1 MIFFY
6 CEKNWDIDIALWVWL
21 IFIALNYFLDNFVLR
36 PGCEKMYYFTEFA
49 LALND
54 SDDSVAPTDSRRR
67 PDQRLM
73 ENCKWD
79 EANQEKQKLEEMQRI
94 RRRKREAEA
103 SEAQAEGKVY
113 EGYKPV
119 WFENVVDEVTDT
131 AVHVYKGGYWEA
143 KERQDWSLCPEIY

>member
-1 MIFFY
+1 MKQPTSTPHKSQAQTLPPVTLWK
-6 CEKNWDIDIALWVWL
+6 KNPPL
-21 IFIALNYFLDNFVLR
+21 

-54 SDDSVAPTDSRRR
+54 PDDSVAPTDSRRR

-79 EANQEKQKLEEMQRI
+79 EANQEKQKLEEMQRL

-103 SEAQAEGKVY
+103 SEAQTEGKVY

-143 KERQDWSLCPEIY
+143 KERHDWSLCPEIY

>member
-1 MIFFY
+1 MK
-6 CEKNWDIDIALWVWL
+6 KNWDIDIALWVWL
-21 IFIALNYFLDNFVLR
+21 IFIALNYFLNHFVLR

>member
-1 MIFFY
+1 MWYNSDAFHFKLNK
-6 CEKNWDIDIALWVWL
+6 CETSYIYLL
-21 IFIALNYFLDNFVLR
+21 IKLFAFR

-49 LALND
+49 LALNQ
-54 SDDSVAPTDSRRR
+54 SDESVAPTDSRRR

-94 RRRKREAEA
+94 RRRKREFES
-103 SEAQAEGKVY
+103 SEAQTEGIVY
-113 EGYKPV
+113 EGYKPA

-131 AVHVYKGGYWEA
+131 SVHVYKGGYWEA
-143 KERQDWSLCPEIY
+143 KERKDWSLSPEIY